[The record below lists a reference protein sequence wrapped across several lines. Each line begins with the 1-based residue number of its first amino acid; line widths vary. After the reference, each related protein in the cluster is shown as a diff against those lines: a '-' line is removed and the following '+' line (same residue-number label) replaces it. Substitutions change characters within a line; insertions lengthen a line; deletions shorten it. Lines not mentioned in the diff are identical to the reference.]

1 MFLKMKHLDQQAKS
15 AKEPRRKNLLK
26 RAKVVDINPTKSV
39 SCDRDPA
46 YIMVLHTGK
55 KIHLLLQW
63 ASQAEIK
70 PVHI

>member
-1 MFLKMKHLDQQAKS
+1 MQRNL
-15 AKEPRRKNLLK
+15 EEKNLLK
-26 RAKVVDINPTKSV
+26 RAKVDINPIKSV

-55 KIHLLLQW
+55 KIYLLLQW
-63 ASQAEIK
+63 ISQAEIK